1 MEWIVEHRVS
11 IMANPG
17 SSATNHQLTVSSVGL
32 GKLGLCSAACFAG
45 KGHRVVG
52 VDSCGPHVDA
62 LSAGSCPIDEPGL
75 AELLGRCR
83 HNMEFTTD
91 CGHAVRNSDIT
102 MITVPT
108 PSNPDGRFSTASVE
122 AVLERIAPA
131 LRAKKSFH
139 VVGVVST
146 VMPGTCERVFAPLLE
161 SLTGKVCGRDFGL
174 LYNPEFVA
182 LGSVIHDFLHPD
194 LLLIGASDD
203 RSAHTA
209 RALYSSVVESD
220 PYHAV
225 MNLTNAEITKLSLN
239 CYVTMKI
246 SFANELAA
254 ICERIPGADVDVV
267 TTAIGAD
274 ARVGRKYLK
283 GGLGF
288 GGPCFPRDNLAF
300 QRCAEDA
307 GTWAHLSPRVVE
319 VNREIVD
326 RLLAMVGEHALPG
339 SMIALLGLS
348 YKPGTHIVE
357 ESQPVMLARKLLD
370 AGYVVRMHDPKALS
384 NASEALKGRGVC
396 CECPYEAVAN
406 ASVVVMLTPWPQ
418 YSQLDIGRLE
428 DRVGPL
434 PLMIDCWR
442 IYRNASFRKFE
453 YRAFG
458 TAAQTSGRIAYDIG
472 AGISHPDGRRRTPI
486 LGRPTVQHPALT

>member
-1 MEWIVEHRVS
+1 MADHSFSTTNRRLTISS
-11 IMANPG
+11 I
-17 SSATNHQLTVSSVGL
+17 GL

-45 KGHRVVG
+45 KGHRVIG
-52 VDSCGPHVDA
+52 VDSNEPHVDA
-62 LSAGSCPIDEPGL
+62 LNAGRCPVDEPGL
-75 AELLGRCR
+75 ADLLDRCR
-83 HNMEFTTD
+83 GNMEFTTD
-91 CGHAVRNSDIT
+91 YAYALRSSDIT

-108 PSNPDGRFSTASVE
+108 PSNPDGRFSNASVE
-122 AVLERIAPA
+122 AVLAKIAPS
-131 LRAKKSFH
+131 LRAKNTFH
-139 VVGVVST
+139 IVGVVST
-146 VMPGTCERVFAPLLE
+146 VMPGTSERVFKPALE
-161 SLTGKVCGRDFGL
+161 SMTGKVCGRDFGL

-203 RSAHTA
+203 RSGQVA
-209 RALYSSVVESD
+209 RELYSSVVESD
-220 PYHAV
+220 PCYAV

-307 GTWAHLSPRVVE
+307 GTRAHLSPRVVE

-326 RLLAMVGEHALPG
+326 RLLAMVSEYVLPG
-339 SMIALLGLS
+339 STVALLGLS

-357 ESQPVMLARKLLD
+357 ESQPVMLARRLLD
-370 AGYVVRMHDPKALS
+370 SGYIVRMHDPKALGS
-384 NASEALKGRGVC
+384 AAEALGGRGTYC
-396 CECPYEAVAN
+396 DCPYEAVAN
-406 ASVVVMLTPWPQ
+406 ASAVIMLTPWPQ

-428 DRVGPL
+428 DRAGPL
-434 PLMIDCWR
+434 PVLIDCWR
-442 IYRNASFRKFE
+442 IYRNAVFRKFA

-458 TAAQTSGRIAYDIG
+458 TAEQSSGRIAYDIG
-472 AGISHPDGRRRTPI
+472 AGILHQDGRRRAPV
-486 LGRPTVQHPALT
+486 LGRPAVQHPALT

>member
-1 MEWIVEHRVS
+1 MKGR
-11 IMANPG
+11 
-17 SSATNHQLTVSSVGL
+17 LTVSSIGL

-45 KGHRVVG
+45 KGHRVIG
-52 VDSCGPHVDA
+52 VDSNGPHIDA
-62 LSAGSCPIDEPGL
+62 LNAGLCPVDEPGL
-75 AELLGRCR
+75 AGLLDRCR
-83 HNMEFTTD
+83 ANMEFTTD
-91 CGHAVRNSDIT
+91 YGHAVRSSDIT

-108 PSNPDGRFSTASVE
+108 PSDSTGRFSNAAIE

-131 LRAKKSFH
+131 LRAKDTFH
-139 VVGVVST
+139 IVGIVST
-146 VMPGTCERVFAPLLE
+146 VMPGTCERVFAPALE
-161 SLTGKVCGRDFGL
+161 SLTGKRCGRDFGL

-203 RSAHTA
+203 RSAETA
-209 RALYSSVVESD
+209 RALYSSVVESS
-220 PYHAV
+220 PCFAP
-225 MNLTNAEITKLSLN
+225 MSLTNAEITKLSLN

-254 ICERIPGADVDVV
+254 ICEKIPGADVDVV

-326 RLLAMVGEHALPG
+326 RLLVMVGEHVLPG
-339 SMIALLGLS
+339 STVALLGLS

-357 ESQPVMLARKLLD
+357 ESQPVMLARRLLD
-370 AGYVVRMHDPKALS
+370 AGYVVRMHDPKAL
-384 NASEALKGRGVC
+384 AGAKEALGGRGTYC
-396 CECPYEAVAN
+396 DCPYDAVAD

-418 YSQLDIGRLE
+418 YSELDLGRLE
-428 DRVGPL
+428 GRAGPL
-434 PLMIDCWR
+434 PLLIDCWR
-442 IYRNASFRKFE
+442 IYRNASFRKFA

-458 TAAQTSGRIAYDIG
+458 TAAQSSGRIVYDIG
-472 AGISHPDGRRRTPI
+472 ASILHPDGRRRAPV
-486 LGRPTVQHPALT
+486 LGRPAVQHPALT

>member
-1 MEWIVEHRVS
+1 
-11 IMANPG
+11 MANPK
-17 SSATNHQLTVSSVGL
+17 SSPTNHQLAISSIGL

-45 KGHRVVG
+45 KGHRVIG
-52 VDSCGPHVDA
+52 VDSNGSHVEA
-62 LSAGSCPIDEPGL
+62 LNTGSCPIDEPGL
-75 AELLGRCR
+75 TELLDKCR
-83 HNMEFTTD
+83 RNMEFTTD
-91 CGHAVRNSDIT
+91 YGHAVRNSDIT

-108 PSNPDGRFSTASVE
+108 PSNPDGRFSHASVE
-122 AVLERIAPA
+122 AVLERISPF
-131 LRAKKSFH
+131 LRVKNSFH

-146 VMPGTCERVFAPLLE
+146 VMPGTCERVFVPLLE
-161 SLTGKVCGRDFGL
+161 SLTGKKCGRDFGF

-194 LLLIGASDD
+194 LLLIGTSDD
-203 RSAHTA
+203 RSAQMA
-209 RALYSSVVESD
+209 RDVYRYVIESD
-220 PYHAV
+220 PYYAV

-326 RLLAMVGEHALPG
+326 RLLAMIQEHALPG
-339 SMIALLGLS
+339 STVALLGLS
-348 YKPGTHIVE
+348 YKPGTPIVE
-357 ESQPVMLARKLLD
+357 ESQPVMLARRLLD
-370 AGYVVRMHDPKALS
+370 AGYVVRMHDPKALV
-384 NASEALKGRGVC
+384 NASEALKRRGIC
-396 CECPYEAVAN
+396 CECPYDAVAN

-418 YSQLDIGRLE
+418 YSQLDIARLE
-428 DRVGPL
+428 DRAGPL
-434 PLMIDCWR
+434 PLLIDCWR
-442 IYRNASFRKFE
+442 IYRDVSFRKFE

-458 TAAQTSGRIAYDIG
+458 TAAPISGRIMYDLG
-472 AGISHPDGRRRTPI
+472 ADISHQDGRRRTPI
-486 LGRPTVQHPALT
+486 LGRPAVQHPALT

>member
-1 MEWIVEHRVS
+1 M
-11 IMANPG
+11 
-17 SSATNHQLTVSSVGL
+17 TNHPSSSLHRRFNISSIGL
-32 GKLGLCSAACFAG
+32 GKLGLCSAACFAS
-45 KGHRVVG
+45 KGHHVIG
-52 VDSCGPHVDA
+52 VDSNSRHVDA
-62 LSAGSCPIDEPGL
+62 LREGRCPIDETGL
-75 AELLGRCR
+75 PALLAQCG

-91 CGHAVRNSDIT
+91 YGYAVHNSDIT
-102 MITVPT
+102 LITVPT
-108 PSNPDGRFSTASVE
+108 PSNSDGRFSNACVE
-122 AVLERIAPA
+122 AVLDRIAPA
-131 LRAKKSFH
+131 LRAKATFH
-139 VVGVVST
+139 IVGVVST
-146 VMPGTCERVFAPLLE
+146 VMPGTSERIFKPRLE

-194 LLLIGASDD
+194 LLLIGASDE
-203 RSAHTA
+203 RSGQTG
-209 RALYSSVVESD
+209 RDLYSSVVESQ

-307 GTWAHLSPRVVE
+307 GTRAHLSPRVVE
-319 VNREIVD
+319 VNREIVN
-326 RLLAMVGEHALPG
+326 RLLGMVDAHALSG
-339 SMIALLGLS
+339 STIALLGLS

-357 ESQPVMLARKLLD
+357 ESQPVMLARRLLD
-370 AGYVVRMHDPKALS
+370 AGYVVRMHDPKALGS
-384 NASEALKGRGVC
+384 VSEALGGRGVYC
-396 CECPYEAVAN
+396 DCPYDAVAG
-406 ASVVVMLTPWPQ
+406 ASVAVMLTPWAEF
-418 YSQLDIGRLE
+418 SRLDIERLE
-428 DRVGPL
+428 DRAGPS
-434 PLMIDCWR
+434 PLLIDCWR
-442 IYRNASFRKFE
+442 IYRDIPFRKFT
-453 YRAFG
+453 YQAFG
-458 TAAQTSGRIAYDIG
+458 TAGQSSGRIAYDSRADIL
-472 AGISHPDGRRRTPI
+472 HQNDRRRAPV
-486 LGRPTVQHPALT
+486 LERPAVQHPALA

>member
-1 MEWIVEHRVS
+1 
-11 IMANPG
+11 
-17 SSATNHQLTVSSVGL
+17 
-32 GKLGLCSAACFAG
+32 
-45 KGHRVVG
+45 
-52 VDSCGPHVDA
+52 
-62 LSAGSCPIDEPGL
+62 
-75 AELLGRCR
+75 
-83 HNMEFTTD
+83 MEFATD
-91 CGHAVRNSDIT
+91 YGRAVRDSDIT

-108 PSNPDGRFSTASVE
+108 PSNPDGRFSNASVE
-122 AVLERIAPA
+122 AVLTKIAPA
-131 LRAKKSFH
+131 LRAKNTFH
-139 VVGVVST
+139 IVGVVST
-146 VMPGTCERVFAPLLE
+146 VMPGTSERVFKTALE
-161 SLTGKVCGRDFGL
+161 SMTGKVCGRDFGL

-203 RSAHTA
+203 RAGQA
-209 RALYSSVVESD
+209 AKELYASVVESD
-220 PYHAV
+220 PYYAV

-307 GTWAHLSPRVVE
+307 GTQAHLSPRVVE

-326 RLLAMVGEHALPG
+326 RLLAMVGEYVLPG
-339 SMIALLGLS
+339 STIALLGLS

-357 ESQPVMLARKLLD
+357 ESQPVMLARRLLD
-370 AGYVVRMHDPKALS
+370 AGYIVRMHDPRALGS
-384 NASEALKGRGVC
+384 AAEALGGRGTYC
-396 CECPYEAVAN
+396 DCPYEAVAN
-406 ASVVVMLTPWPQ
+406 ASAVIMLTPWPQ

-428 DRVGPL
+428 DRAGPL
-434 PLMIDCWR
+434 PVLIDCWR
-442 IYRNASFRKFE
+442 IYRNAAFRKFA

-458 TAAQTSGRIAYDIG
+458 TAEQSSGRIAYDIG
-472 AGISHPDGRRRTPI
+472 AGILHQDGRRRAPV
-486 LGRPTVQHPALT
+486 LGRPAVQHPALT

>member
-1 MEWIVEHRVS
+1 VI
-11 IMANPG
+11 
-17 SSATNHQLTVSSVGL
+17 
-32 GKLGLCSAACFAG
+32 
-45 KGHRVVG
+45 G
-52 VDSCGPHVDA
+52 VDSHVEHVDA
-62 LSAGSCPIDEPGL
+62 LKKGRCLIDETGL
-75 AELLGRCR
+75 PALLDQCR
-83 HNMEFTTD
+83 HHMEFTTD
-91 CGHAVRNSDIT
+91 YGYAVHHSDIT
-102 MITVPT
+102 LITVPT
-108 PSNPDGRFSTASVE
+108 PSDSEGRFSNACIET
-122 AVLERIAPA
+122 VLDRLAPA
-131 LRAKKSFH
+131 LRIKTGFH
-139 VVGVVST
+139 IIGIVST
-146 VMPGTCERVFAPLLE
+146 VMPGTCERVFKTRLE
-161 SLTGKVCGRDFGL
+161 SLTGKICGRDFGL

-203 RSAHTA
+203 RSGQAA
-209 RALYSSVVESD
+209 RDLYSSVVESD
-220 PYHAV
+220 PYYAV

-254 ICERIPGADVDVV
+254 VCERIPGADVDVV

-326 RLLAMVGEHALPG
+326 RLVAMIDEHVLRG
-339 SMIALLGLS
+339 STVALLGLS

-357 ESQPVMLARKLLD
+357 ESQPVMLAQRLLD
-370 AGYVVRMHDPKALS
+370 AGYVVRMHDPKALPS
-384 NASEALKGRGVC
+384 ASEALRGRGIYC
-396 CECPYEAVAN
+396 DCPYEAVAH

-428 DRVGPL
+428 DRAGPS
-434 PLMIDCWR
+434 PLLIDCWR
-442 IYRNASFRKFE
+442 IYRNVSFRKFA
-453 YRAFG
+453 YQPFG
-458 TAAQTSGRIAYDIG
+458 TAVQSSGRFAYDSRTSV
-472 AGISHPDGRRRTPI
+472 SHQDDRRRAPV
-486 LGRPTVQHPALT
+486 LGRPAVQHPALT